1 MIDISHFDGAWRR
14 IIRTRLAEL
23 LSEIR
28 LFATGPFADLYR
40 RQRLISVR
48 RGGQKIRPIWLDLV
62 WRRRERGCVIFSG
75 KILGLGAQAPEAAET
90 KRQHAQIDQSGGR

>member
-28 LFATGPFADLYR
+28 LFATGLSR
-40 RQRLISVR
+40 TSIVGSV
-48 RGGQKIRPIWLDLV
+48 
-62 WRRRERGCVIFSG
+62 
-75 KILGLGAQAPEAAET
+75 
-90 KRQHAQIDQSGGR
+90 